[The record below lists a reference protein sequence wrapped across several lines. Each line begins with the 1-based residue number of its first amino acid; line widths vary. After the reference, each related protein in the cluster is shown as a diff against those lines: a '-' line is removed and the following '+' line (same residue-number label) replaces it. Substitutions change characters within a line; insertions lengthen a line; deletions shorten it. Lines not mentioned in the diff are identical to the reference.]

1 MKLTVLD
8 VLNKD
13 DVVIAL
19 IGATNDSKKYGN
31 IIYKDLKRKN
41 ITVYGINPKATTIDG
56 DKVYP
61 TLESLP
67 LRPDILNFVVPPK
80 IAFTMIQEA
89 VANGYDNFWLQ
100 PGAESEE
107 ILHYLDRSGKTYLA
121 NACVM
126 VETR

>member
-107 ILHYLDRSGKTYLA
+107 ILDYLDRSGKTYLA